1 MDNQLIEH
9 KSWWKRNWKW
19 LAPACG
25 MALIAIYIFFSSGAS
40 GVTSDIV
47 QAYNDTDL
55 YENALK
61 KAASDPRVKD
71 LLGEMEP
78 IDKMAIIEGQV
89 QYGNNNN
96 TVHSTIRINGSKGKA
111 RMDISANKVNNEW
124 SYSKITIRIKNP
136 PEKRQTIEIKM
147 TE

>member
-1 MDNQLIEH
+1 MDNELIEH

-19 LAPACG
+19 SMPVFG
-25 MALIAIYIFFSSGAS
+25 MLLIAVYIFFSSGAP
-40 GVTSDIV
+40 GVTSDII

-55 YENALK
+55 YENAIK

-89 QYGNNNN
+89 QYSNNNN
-96 TVHSTIRINGSKGKA
+96 TVHSTIRISGSKGKA
-111 RMDISANKVNNEW
+111 RMDISANKVRNTWN
-124 SYSKITIRIKNP
+124 YSKINIRIKNP
-136 PEKRQTIEIKM
+136 PEKRQTIEIK
-147 TE
+147 TAE